1 MLPGALHA
9 LRSPTLRHLEHLPS
23 DGRHE
28 NGQNFLTDPRVPRQM
43 VDLVAR
49 TSGPI
54 LEIGAGDG
62 AITVPLARLGRPV
75 VAVEIDERQ
84 VRRLRRRLPRTVEV
98 RHADYLR
105 SPHPA
110 EPHVVVGNVPF
121 HLTTAILRRLL
132 DEPAWSRAVLLVQ
145 WEVAR
150 RRAGVGG
157 ATMLTAQWWPWYSF
171 DLCARVPA
179 RAFRPAPST
188 DGGLL
193 SISRRRSLPASERV
207 AYQRFV
213 AEVFTGRGRG
223 LCDVL
228 RRRGLLDDAVR
239 AWLASHR
246 AATAL
251 PRDLTADQWVTLW
264 RAVRRPDA
272 ARGDHGGIRGGV
284 RAR

>member
-9 LRSPTLRHLEHLPS
+9 LRSPILRHLEHLPS

-28 NGQNFLTDPRVPRQM
+28 NGQNFLTDPASRARWSTSLPDLGPDPR
-43 VDLVAR
+43 DR
-49 TSGPI
+49 C
-54 LEIGAGDG
+54 GDG

-75 VAVEIDERQ
+75 VAIEIDERQ

-105 SPHPA
+105 SLHPA

-193 SISRRRSLPASERV
+193 SITRRSALPASERC

-213 AEVFTGRGRG
+213 ADVFTGRGRG
-223 LCDVL
+223 LGDVL
-228 RRRGLLDDAVR
+228 RQRGLLDDAVR

-251 PRDLTADQWVTLW
+251 PGPHRRSVGHALACRPAAAH
-264 RAVRRPDA
+264 RARRPWSA
-272 ARGDHGGIRGGV
+272 